1 MTAPGWRYCRTPD
14 TAVPQFTNYRLSN
27 VSRRLSRLIAA
38 GRVFIALS
46 QLDLFQDNALLCSA
60 MQLVC
65 VQHRAALR
73 NGISAAAW
81 CRDPAETWK
90 PLFLG
95 NYHHIIFFY
104 LKKLISDLMGFG
116 HGLYITHFLDQS
128 MKCHQ
133 ILTKASLSHIMYHRY
148 WWLEPAA
155 VVFSCSGPAQHRM
168 NHGVRSAVACPAPH
182 VETNQPTIQP
192 TGLWLEGREESHC
205 WERGVRLRGGA
216 RPRNNGESG
225 EGGYIGTTPQPAP
238 PSRCPPRQSD
248 HRKHDSFNEFW
259 HNKRFVFPHLKIE
272 IL

>member
-104 LKKLISDLMGFG
+104 FKQTNFRSNGLRTWPLHYPLLGPVHEMSSDPDKSFSKP
-116 HGLYITHFLDQS
+116 H
-128 MKCHQ
+128 
-133 ILTKASLSHIMYHRY
+133 YHRY

-168 NHGVRSAVACPAPH
+168 NHGVRSAVACPVPH

-192 TGLWLEGREESHC
+192 TGLWLGGREESHC